1 MGKFLLIL
9 GRGVGQ
15 VMCQNNALSGGLM
28 LVGVLLNSWQMALL
42 AVAGNI
48 VGTLTAYL
56 FGYSREDIENGL
68 YGFNG
73 TLVGIAI
80 GAFMSITLPSLLLL
94 IVVSCLSTWIVRLFS
109 LQRFIS
115 GFTAP
120 FILSVWILL
129 FVCSCWFPSLLLK
142 SENTAGT
149 QAFAFLQ
156 SFSLNIGQV
165 MFQGGAVLTG
175 LFFLLGILVNSRVN
189 AVYTV
194 LGALLPIPVAL
205 LAGVESAVLNAGL
218 MGYNGVLCA
227 IALGDKTW
235 SGGVYAVFSVL
246 LSVFLQLLGMD
257 VGITTLTAP
266 FVFSVWIT
274 VGIRYMLLTLFPA
287 KRKVA

>member
-15 VMCQNNALSGGLM
+15 VMFQNNALSGGLM

-80 GAFMSITLPSLLLL
+80 GVFMSITLPSLLLL

-194 LGALLPIPVAL
+194 LGALF
-205 LAGVESAVLNAGL
+205 ESAVLNAGL

>member
-15 VMCQNNALSGGLM
+15 VMFQNNALSGVLM

-56 FGYSREDIENGL
+56 SGYSRKDIENGL

-80 GAFMSITLPSLLLL
+80 GVFMPITLPSLLLL
-94 IVVSCLSTWIVRLFS
+94 VVASCLSTWIARLFS

-194 LGALLPIPVAL
+194 LGALLPIPIAL

-235 SGGVYAVFSVL
+235 SGECMPYSLCYYLFFFNFWEWMSEL
-246 LSVFLQLLGMD
+246 LH
-257 VGITTLTAP
+257 
-266 FVFSVWIT
+266 
-274 VGIRYMLLTLFPA
+274 
-287 KRKVA
+287 

>member
-1 MGKFLLIL
+1 
-9 GRGVGQ
+9 
-15 VMCQNNALSGGLM
+15 
-28 LVGVLLNSWQMALL
+28 
-42 AVAGNI
+42 
-48 VGTLTAYL
+48 
-56 FGYSREDIENGL
+56 
-68 YGFNG
+68 
-73 TLVGIAI
+73 
-80 GAFMSITLPSLLLL
+80 MSITLPSLLLL

-227 IALGDKTW
+227 LSLWETRHGAGECMPYSPCYYLFFFNFW
-235 SGGVYAVFSVL
+235 EWMSEL
-246 LSVFLQLLGMD
+246 LH
-257 VGITTLTAP
+257 
-266 FVFSVWIT
+266 
-274 VGIRYMLLTLFPA
+274 
-287 KRKVA
+287 

>member
-1 MGKFLLIL
+1 
-9 GRGVGQ
+9 
-15 VMCQNNALSGGLM
+15 
-28 LVGVLLNSWQMALL
+28 
-42 AVAGNI
+42 
-48 VGTLTAYL
+48 
-56 FGYSREDIENGL
+56 
-68 YGFNG
+68 
-73 TLVGIAI
+73 
-80 GAFMSITLPSLLLL
+80 MSITLPSLLLL

-235 SGGVYAVFSVL
+235 SGGVYAVFL
-246 LSVFLQLLGMD
+246 
-257 VGITTLTAP
+257 P
-266 FVFSVWIT
+266 
-274 VGIRYMLLTLFPA
+274 
-287 KRKVA
+287 

>member
-1 MGKFLLIL
+1 
-9 GRGVGQ
+9 
-15 VMCQNNALSGGLM
+15 
-28 LVGVLLNSWQMALL
+28 
-42 AVAGNI
+42 
-48 VGTLTAYL
+48 
-56 FGYSREDIENGL
+56 
-68 YGFNG
+68 
-73 TLVGIAI
+73 
-80 GAFMSITLPSLLLL
+80 
-94 IVVSCLSTWIVRLFS
+94 
-109 LQRFIS
+109 
-115 GFTAP
+115 
-120 FILSVWILL
+120 
-129 FVCSCWFPSLLLK
+129 
-142 SENTAGT
+142 
-149 QAFAFLQ
+149 
-156 SFSLNIGQV
+156 

-246 LSVFLQLLGMD
+246 LSVFFNFWEWMSELLHCCS
-257 VGITTLTAP
+257 VC
-266 FVFSVWIT
+266 FSVWIT

>member
-15 VMCQNNALSGGLM
+15 VMFQNNALSGGLM

-80 GAFMSITLPSLLLL
+80 GVFMSITLPSLLLL

-109 LQRFIS
+109 
-115 GFTAP
+115 
-120 FILSVWILL
+120 LSVWILL

-246 LSVFLQLLGMD
+246 LSVFLHLLGMD

>member
-1 MGKFLLIL
+1 MKFFLTAVVGLIL
-9 GRGVGQ
+9 
-15 VMCQNNALSGGLM
+15 LSIFFIPNVYFTQLFTDKESTTSAIGNLLTIITFLAGFI
-28 LVGVLLNSWQMALL
+28 LVILPMKIDASRQKKTVQTRLHTYLIKRNRFLTVLFFLFLIEMVLLAML
-42 AVAGNI
+42 
-48 VGTLTAYL
+48 
-56 FGYSREDIENGL
+56 
-68 YGFNG
+68 
-73 TLVGIAI
+73 
-80 GAFMSITLPSLLLL
+80 
-94 IVVSCLSTWIVRLFS
+94 LFS
-109 LQRFIS
+109 MQFW
-115 GFTAP
+115 
-120 FILSVWILL
+120 V
-129 FVCSCWFPSLLLK
+129 LK
-142 SENTAGT
+142 VA
-149 QAFAFLQ
+149 
-156 SFSLNIGQV
+156 
-165 MFQGGAVLTG
+165 
-175 LFFLLGILVNSRVN
+175 FFLLGILVNSRVN